1 VRLVE
6 RERSLFNL
14 DITIYLYDLT
24 STYFEGVCSRN
35 PKAKRGHSR
44 DHRPDCKQ
52 VVVAL
57 VINRDGFSITH
68 EVFAG
73 NTQDRATL
81 ATMLV
86 LTARAASSKA
96 QPWWLTAAW
105 RLTRILPRSSGANSG
120 GRINAWTLDCGAPR
134 NDGVGPERRSNN
146 STHIRFTLS
155 TEPLRK
161 RRLLGR

>member
-1 VRLVE
+1 MVE

-24 STYFEGVCSRN
+24 STYFEGVCARN
-35 PKAKRGHSR
+35 PKAKRGYSR

-81 ATMLV
+81 ATMLDV
-86 LTARAASSKA
+86 LTARAGLKE
-96 QPWWLTAAW
+96 
-105 RLTRILPRSSGANSG
+105 GATVVVDRGMAFDEN
-120 GRINAWTLDCGAPR
+120 IA
-134 NDGVGPERRSNN
+134 
-146 STHIRFTLS
+146 
-155 TEPLRK
+155 
-161 RRLLGR
+161 